1 MYRGKFLL
9 FLRTLTPTHVGLGRG
24 YAGYVDQPIQRD
36 EFGFPTIWS
45 SSLKGAIKAN
55 ITGEVRKCLG
65 PDPDELESASMKQS
79 RVTFT
84 DAKLLLIPVR
94 VISGVYAYAT
104 SLHLLEQFSKYVE
117 ALQSGEEA
125 MGKKKDRKSFLEEMF
140 EGLGRNLLDKLRN
153 GEVEAITSS
162 KNLVRGNYLI
172 ANETPLIAQ
181 VVENLGG
188 PLVNLMPDE
197 LRDKIKDKLVVVTD
211 ANNVSLNLV
220 NKSIIVQHRVRLGRD
235 TKTVEHGPWSEEY
248 LPSETILAS
257 LVLCRDSSQVQQ
269 QEQGSLRCDADTIK
283 NELKKIGVLFVG
295 GMETIGKGLLRVYT
309 S

>member
-140 EGLGRNLLDKLRN
+140 ESIDKNLLDKLRN

-172 ANETPLIAQ
+172 ANETPLNAQ

-220 NKSIIVQHRVRLGRD
+220 NKSIIVQHRVRLRRD